1 MVYDHW
7 ENVKWGDFYI
17 HVSDLASAH
26 VLALE
31 RLLNKGSSG
40 YYNLGKGLGHS
51 VLEVIE
57 KASKITGRN
66 IPFIFVDRRAGDPPV
81 LVASNEKAVNEIG
94 WKPKY
99 THLDDIIQTAWN
111 WHKKL

>member
-1 MVYDHW
+1 M
-7 ENVKWGDFYI
+7 I
-17 HVSDLASAH
+17 
-26 VLALE
+26 
-31 RLLNKGSSG
+31 LNGSPSG
-40 YYNLGKGLGHS
+40 FYNLGTGHGHS

-57 KASKITGRN
+57 NVSKITGIN
-66 IPFIFVDRRAGDPPV
+66 IPFISVGRRAGDPPV

-111 WHKKL
+111 WHKRL